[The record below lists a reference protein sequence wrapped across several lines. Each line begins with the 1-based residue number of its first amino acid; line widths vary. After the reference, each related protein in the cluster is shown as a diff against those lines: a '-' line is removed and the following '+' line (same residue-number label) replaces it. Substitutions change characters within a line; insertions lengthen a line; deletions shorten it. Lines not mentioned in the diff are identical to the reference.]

1 MLKENGR
8 FKPAKKEEMAE
19 LEGKKMLCPNCGKS
33 FIINKVQFANTN
45 CSECGAT
52 LVDGDMASSGKA
64 TGN

>member
-8 FKPAKKEEMAE
+8 FKPAKKEEMAK
-19 LEGKKMLCPNCGKS
+19 LKGKKMRCLNCGKD
-33 FIINKVQFANTN
+33 FTVDKAQFANTN

-52 LVDGDMASSGKA
+52 LVDSGMASSGKA